1 MDALKI
7 KNITPNIQ
15 NPQTGYSEI
24 GRVFSIEVVICG
36 IIKIFFPVG
45 RIIYKP
51 QLKFI

>member
-15 NPQTGYSEI
+15 NTQTEKSEI

-36 IIKIFFPVG
+36 RIKIFFSVG
-45 RIIYKP
+45 II
-51 QLKFI
+51 I